1 MRKLKAIGILSLILS
16 LGGFSSGCAIFL
28 LGAGA
33 AGGYSISK
41 DEIEGMTDVSY
52 DKAYAAAKEIIRKEG
67 APTLE
72 DKEHG
77 IINAVVGSSD
87 VELNL
92 NQVTAKTVRLRVKA
106 RKTKGLFPDIKLAQ
120 NIYTQIIKKIE

>member
-1 MRKLKAIGILSLILS
+1 MKKTQSLFLA
-16 LGGFSSGCAIFL
+16 LFLFAGAFHSGCALFL
-28 LGAGA
+28 IGAGA

-52 DKAYAAAKEIIRKEG
+52 DKAYAAAKEVIRKEG

-120 NIYTQIIKKIE
+120 NIYTQIIKKIQ